1 MAKKEGSQG
10 EEVWQRKEE
19 DKEKKFGKER
29 RKTRR
34 RSLAKKEEDKE
45 KKSGKERRKTRRRN
59 LVKKGGRQGKIV
71 GYGKQAG
78 KREDNMHYRRRSMTR
93 NK

>member
-1 MAKKEGSQG
+1 MAKKLGRHG
-10 EEVWQRKEE
+10 E
-19 DKEKKFGKER
+19 FGKEK
-29 RKTRR
+29 RKR
-34 RSLAKKEEDKE
+34 
-45 KKSGKERRKTRRRN
+45 RRRN
-59 LVKKGGRQGKIV
+59 LVKKGGRQRKIV